1 MRATIKNTIVE
12 AKPSLAVVKGKIAE
26 VKGVLAV
33 VGGKI
38 VEAWK
43 AITGIKYIMTGIIY
57 HYEGSSS
64 GTYKYIRPRNEDGSL
79 GSILINQRKIGFD
92 VANLCKSG
100 EYAWNSPSDYYGTP
114 YTWDATNITYT
125 AGTYINFENL
135 LATAFADKYA
145 VVRHYVHRVSADG
158 RSALVAYT
166 WGKTD
171 NSYVYGGAGVAL
183 FKMDN
188 GVVSFDKDIGEV
200 YSWSYSKSSW
210 FDVYYETI
218 YPSPSVVFQAS
229 DDLSKFYVYTSMY
242 NDFTSTSGIYK
253 KQVYAKQ
260 ADGTYTTILT
270 KSDVAHD
277 NDFLTCDGKYF
288 ILRRSYNA
296 SNPYTFYYL
305 TDTNATSLGNK
316 TLSNTSDAYDQR
328 YNPQL
333 QMYYYRGGGYIY
345 QFVLSETGVTTLGS
359 NYFSPVESIKDETNN
374 GVYILSTNPNSDDSS
389 LQNLCYKKTSR
400 DASGLITAFTMV
412 DELMSGVKYKA
423 MKFID
428 VEADIK

>member
-1 MRATIKNTIVE
+1 MRVNNKGTIVE
-12 AKPSLAVVKGKIAE
+12 GKSVLAVVSGKIAE

-43 AITGIKYIMTGIIY
+43 AITGIKYIMTGVIY

-79 GSILINQRKIGFD
+79 GDILINQRNIAVD

-100 EYAWNSPSDYYGTP
+100 EYAWNANTDYYGYP
-114 YTWDATNITYT
+114 YTWDEANTKYVR
-125 AGTYINFENL
+125 GTYINFDNL
-135 LATAFADKYA
+135 LDTAFAGKYA
-145 VVRHYVHRVSADG
+145 VVKHYVHRVSADG
-158 RSALVAYT
+158 KYALVVYT
-166 WGKTD
+166 WGKTSG
-171 NSYVYGGAGVAL
+171 SYVYGGAGVAL

-210 FDVYYETI
+210 FDVYYETS

-229 DDLSKFYVYTSMY
+229 DDLSKFYIYTYVY
-242 NDFTSTSGIYK
+242 NDFTPSLVYK
-253 KQVYAKQ
+253 KQVYARQ

-270 KSDVAHD
+270 KDGVAHG

-288 ILRRSYNA
+288 ILRRSYDT

-316 TLSNTSDAYDQR
+316 SLSNTSDAYDQR

-345 QFVLSETGVTTLGS
+345 QFVLSETGATTLGS